1 MIALSNS
8 IHFRKVVEKLN
19 LGDNSVTDYGM
30 HSVKNI
36 IQACGGKLTSLN
48 LASNMISGEGIE
60 ILLDD
65 LIQNTSLKH
74 LDLGVLEAS
83 MRKNSLGI

>member
-1 MIALSNS
+1 MKNSTALNLQSLRLGINSMIALSNS

-60 ILLDD
+60 VLLDD
-65 LIQNTSLKH
+65 LI
-74 LDLGVLEAS
+74 
-83 MRKNSLGI
+83 

>member
-36 IQACGGKLTSLN
+36 IQACGSKLTSLN

-60 ILLDD
+60 VLLDD
-65 LIQNTSLKH
+65 LI
-74 LDLGVLEAS
+74 
-83 MRKNSLGI
+83 